1 MAVLARDLRFYGSA
15 SMPDDDSATNIGG
28 AVDVSVQVAF
38 RSAAG
43 LFQLVSDDSGDTES
57 VEIFYKD
64 SAQVV
69 QSEAQSLTGLTPVAY
84 AAVVTR
90 LLKAVK
96 AGSTAG
102 NVAVERQTAARLATA
117 QAGTVDGIT
126 LDSGA
131 SAVDGA
137 YRSMIIRITTGTGAG
152 QIRRIV
158 QYTGADKIAL
168 VNRPFSPAPDNTS
181 VFRIAEGFFFEVEP
195 DECLEV
201 RRLHYAVAADIFGG
215 VERDYYDKFF
225 IKNLSGDPFITVTV
239 SEASDPEGQLDF
251 ALESTVDGSGTN
263 GSGNNRQV
271 EPVAGVSAFSSL
283 AKAVPGGDLDPGQAI
298 GVWSHLTLPAGDP
311 STDTIYAVQI
321 SGT

>member
-15 SMPDDDSATNIGG
+15 SMPDDDSGTNIGG
-28 AVDVSVQVAF
+28 AVDLSVQIAF

-43 LFQLVSDDSGDTES
+43 KFQLVSDDSTDTETVTIS
-57 VEIFYKD
+57 YKD
-64 SAQVV
+64 SALVA
-69 QSEAQSLTGLTPVAY
+69 QSEAQALTGLTPVPY

-90 LLKAVK
+90 LLKVVK
-96 AGSTAG
+96 AGSTVG
-102 NVAVERQTAARLATA
+102 NVAVEGQTAIRSGTA
-117 QAGTVDGIT
+117 QAGDSESIT
-126 LDSGA
+126 LDAGA

-137 YRSMIIRITTGTGAG
+137 YRTMVIRLTGGTGAG

-168 VNRPFSPAPDNTS
+168 PNRPFSPAPDGTTT
-181 VFRIAEGFFFEVEP
+181 FRIADGFFFEVEP

-201 RRLHYAVAADIFGG
+201 RRLHYGAAADVFGG
-215 VERDYYDKFF
+215 TARDYYDKFF
-225 IKNLSGDPFITVTV
+225 IKNLAADPFTTAIVA
-239 SEASDPEGQLDF
+239 EFSDPEGQLDF

-271 EPVAGVSAFSSL
+271 APTTGVTSFTSL
-283 AKAVPGGDLDPGQAI
+283 AKAVPGADLGADESI
-298 GVWSHLTLPAGDP
+298 GVWSHLNLPAGDP

-321 SGT
+321 SGS